1 MARNQRHLTPTIKER
16 SMTALSL
23 LLLVG
28 LFSIA
33 GGILAFYFLKNPDL
47 LFADHTR
54 QNPVKTPVHVRFE
67 DGKFEIPD
75 YLLVKVSRTA
85 LRSVEKINLVIPLNW
100 VPDQAPVAFTRKSDM
115 SEWLLA
121 SIAKRTSFLSD
132 QDRLNNIFRFYIAAP
147 ATAHPSGL
155 LRYRF
160 KPESPYDSIELFTD
174 ELQDPG
180 FLIRCEL
187 QSSIRSTR
195 LCSRQIPISSRLTM
209 LYKFPRSQINQW
221 QQIHKTMQNLLAAVY
236 KRQGV

>member
-1 MARNQRHLTPTIKER
+1 
-16 SMTALSL
+16 MTALSL

-33 GGILAFYFLKNPDL
+33 GGIMAFYFLKNPDI

-75 YLLVKVSRTA
+75 YLLVKVSRNA
-85 LRSVEKINLVIPLNW
+85 LRSVKKINLVIPLNW
-100 VPDQAPVAFTRKSDM
+100 LPDQAPVAFTRKSDM

-121 SIAKRTSFLSD
+121 SISKRTSFLSD
-132 QDRLNNIFRFYIAAP
+132 RDRLNDIFRYYIAAP
-147 ATAHPSGL
+147 AATHSSGL

-160 KPESPYDSIELFTD
+160 KPKSPYGSIELFTD
-174 ELQDPG
+174 DLQDPG

-187 QSSIRSTR
+187 QSSVHGTR
-195 LCSRQIPISSRLTM
+195 LCSRQMPISSRLTM

-221 QQIHKTMQNLLAAVY
+221 QQVHKTIQNLLATIY